1 MSVGTQIMY
10 NRKLKKLTQ
19 EKLGDLLG
27 ISYMTVRRWETGKS
41 NPDIAELQK
50 ISNVLDVPI
59 EQLLDKE
66 SPESSSDKDISLS
79 YTNEHS
85 QNKGMAI
92 YTSKDGQRFEVPA
105 TPEGYAFLRDM
116 AATIANREPVTMRT
130 PAMA

>member
-50 ISNVLDVPI
+50 ISEVLDVPV
-59 EQLLDKE
+59 EKLLDNDT
-66 SPESSSDKDISLS
+66 SNNDNNISLPP
-79 YTNEHS
+79 TNEHS
-85 QNKGMAI
+85 HNQGMAI
-92 YTSKDGQRFEVPA
+92 FTSKNGERFEVPA
-105 TPEGYAFLRDM
+105 TPEGYAFLRDIVM
-116 AATIANREPVTMRT
+116 RSMSAAA
-130 PAMA
+130 PATA